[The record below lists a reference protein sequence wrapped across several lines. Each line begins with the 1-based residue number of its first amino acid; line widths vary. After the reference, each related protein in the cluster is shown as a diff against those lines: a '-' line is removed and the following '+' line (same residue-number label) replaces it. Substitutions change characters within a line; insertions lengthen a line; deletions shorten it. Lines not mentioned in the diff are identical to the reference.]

1 MFSFHPVKIITTGE
15 GGAVT
20 TKCEATANKLKMLRS
35 HGITKERANFEES
48 NAACWAYEQQ
58 EIGFNYRLTDIQAA
72 LGCSQIER
80 LENIVKERQSILKRY
95 EEKLS
100 ESGFELLECPQDCK
114 SAVHLAVIR
123 MKEYAPKKHR
133 EIFEKL
139 RNRNIGVQLH
149 YIPVHLQPVYK
160 KLGFKEGEYE
170 NAERYSTS
178 AISIPVYPGLSEE
191 EQGYVINE
199 VKSVY

>member
-48 NAACWAYEQQ
+48 NAPCWAYEQQ
-58 EIGFNYRLTDIQAA
+58 EIGFNYRPTDTQAA

-95 EEKLS
+95 EEKLVTAALS
-100 ESGFELLECPQDCK
+100 CLNAQRIASQ
-114 SAVHLAVIR
+114 R
-123 MKEYAPKKHR
+123 
-133 EIFEKL
+133 
-139 RNRNIGVQLH
+139 
-149 YIPVHLQPVYK
+149 YILQ
-160 KLGFKEGEYE
+160 
-170 NAERYSTS
+170 
-178 AISIPVYPGLSEE
+178 
-191 EQGYVINE
+191 
-199 VKSVY
+199 